1 MPRCFIASGL
11 LIVLALS
18 GCGRDAPTAAESQPV
33 AVPEEFA
40 GLAVAL
46 EDVRIRILPTLA
58 ADPAA
63 QALGSALGQLEMAL
77 GQSEAAELESALGRA
92 RTAAAQLGAEPS
104 LAPDVD
110 VVLLLLERI
119 DHVLHGPAEPDVQEP
134 TGTERE
140 P

>member
-1 MPRCFIASGL
+1 M
-11 LIVLALS
+11 IVVALS

-33 AVPEEFA
+33 AAPEELA

-46 EDVRIRILPTLA
+46 EDARSRILPTLA

-63 QALGSALGQLEMAL
+63 EALGSALGQLELAL
-77 GQSEAAELESALGRA
+77 SQSEDAVLESALGRA
-92 RTAAAQLGAEPS
+92 RVAAARLGADPS
-104 LAPDVD
+104 LASDVD

-119 DHVLHGPAEPDVQEP
+119 DQVLRGPAEPDVQEP
-134 TGTERE
+134 TETERE